1 MFPVTSMQIKNRLLA
16 ALPVETYESL
26 VPHFEEFSFVP
37 GDILFQAGDKIRHV
51 YFPGKGMISLLSV
64 TEQGQTIE
72 LGYTSHEGMVG
83 LPIVLGRD
91 EMPYQAMAQ
100 ADTDCL
106 RIDSKIIVSCFRRGE
121 LFHDVLLRYV
131 SALMKQISQTGVCN
145 HFHTIEARLCRWL
158 LVMFEH
164 SDTTILHL
172 TQEFLSHMLGVQ
184 RTSVGLVAGTLQS
197 AGIIRYS
204 RGKIELLD
212 RNKMKAWAC
221 ECYFIV
227 KDEYDH
233 FLDF

>member
-1 MFPVTSMQIKNRLLA
+1 MQIKNRLLA

-26 VPHFEEFSFVP
+26 LPHFEEFSFVP

-64 TEQGQTIE
+64 TEQGQAIE
-72 LGYTSHEGMVG
+72 LGYSSREGMVG
-83 LPIVLGRD
+83 LPIILGRD

-106 RIDSKIIVSCFRRGE
+106 RIDSRIIVSYFRRGE
-121 LFHDVLLRYV
+121 MFQDVLLRYV

-164 SDTTILHL
+164 SDTNILRL
-172 TQEFLSHMLGVQ
+172 TQEFFSHMLGVQ

-227 KDEYDH
+227 KKEYDH

>member
-1 MFPVTSMQIKNRLLA
+1 MSSTVSVTAKNRLLVV
-16 ALPVETYESL
+16 LPPDIFKNML
-26 VPHFEEFSFVP
+26 PHFEAVSFVP
-37 GDILFQAGDKIRHV
+37 GDILFQSGDKIRHV
-51 YFPGKGMISLLSV
+51 YFPLNGMISLLSV

-72 LGYTSHEGMVG
+72 IGYTSHEGMIG
-83 LPIVLGRD
+83 LPIVLGRK

-100 ADTDCL
+100 ANTDCL
-106 RIDSKIIVSCFRRGE
+106 RIEAKYAVEHFCRGGE
-121 LFHDVLLRYV
+121 FHDVLLRYV
-131 SALMKQISQTGVCN
+131 SALMKQLSQTGVCN

-158 LVMFEH
+158 LVMFGH
-164 SDTTILHL
+164 SDSNVLNL

-212 RNKMKAWAC
+212 RKKMEAWAC

-233 FLDF
+233 FLEF

>member
-1 MFPVTSMQIKNRLLA
+1 MKIKNRLLA
-16 ALPVETYESL
+16 TLPAEIYESL
-26 VPHFEEFSFVP
+26 FPHFEKVSFVP
-37 GDILFQAGDKIRHV
+37 GDILFQSGDKIRHV
-51 YFPGKGMISLLSV
+51 YFPGNGMISLLSV
-64 TEQGQTIE
+64 TEQGQTVEI
-72 LGYTSHEGMVG
+72 GYTSYEGMVG

-100 ADTDCL
+100 AKTDCL
-106 RIDSKIIVSCFRRGE
+106 RIEARIIVSYFCHGDR
-121 LFHDVLLRYV
+121 FHDVLLRYV
-131 SALMKQISQTGVCN
+131 SALMKQLSQTGVCN
-145 HFHTIEARLCRWL
+145 HFHSIEARLCRWL

-164 SDTTILHL
+164 SDSNILYI

-204 RGKIELLD
+204 RGRIELLD
-212 RNKMKAWAC
+212 SDKMKAWAC

-233 FLDF
+233 FLDFKKQV